1 MHIIELAAN
10 GVRGFSPGSR
20 LAMGTG
26 YVVLTPSSVVPV
38 PLAGLLSSLLF
49 PDGRGAEVA
58 YQTPGQRG
66 TVTLFFQ
73 GNDQGTYRLLR
84 ELGGAGVLHRVE
96 LATDQSELIT
106 DDSVEMAQF
115 LRQLGLPPRRTF
127 DQAFTMTSSQFPT
140 KRPKAKQS
148 APA

>member
-20 LAMGTG
+20 LEMGTG

-38 PLAGLLSSLLF
+38 PLAGLLGSLLF

-58 YQTPGQRG
+58 YQAPGQRG

-106 DDSVEMAQF
+106 DDS
-115 LRQLGLPPRRTF
+115 GL
-127 DQAFTMTSSQFPT
+127 
-140 KRPKAKQS
+140 
-148 APA
+148 